1 MLGGFGERVGVI
13 HRRKV
18 KRRKDPQLFLFVLIG
33 LVLGVIYVAF
43 DKAAEQRLASGT
55 LIGGFANAHQ
65 LIDQSFPILAGG
77 LLGLCIYQLR
87 LTSRLAA
94 AEEAASRA
102 EALRIRLQ
110 KIERDQAVWVV
121 IAAVLHELNNPL
133 HALGLLLDEQSKETD
148 AARRADLDARARVQI
163 EKALSRLGALR
174 SLKTLGDP
182 ESQRLCLAPFLATLI
197 EEMATLG
204 APHGVRF
211 ELETAGSVEALA
223 DPTYLR
229 TILENLLENSL
240 HSLSDGGG
248 LVRVSLASTDSKA
261 VIRVGDDGPGL
272 AREIAATLFD
282 PLRTTKTHGLGLGLP
297 IARALSRAMR
307 GELSLDADKHFR
319 LELPLGSR

>member
-1 MLGGFGERVGVI
+1 ME
-13 HRRKV
+13 
-18 KRRKDPQLFLFVLIG
+18 RRKDPQLFLFVLTG

-43 DKAAEQRLASGT
+43 DKAAEHRLATGT
-55 LIGGFANAHQ
+55 LMGGFANAHQ
-65 LIDQSFPILAGG
+65 LIDRSFPVLAGG
-77 LLGLCIYQLR
+77 LLGLCLYQLR

-148 AARRADLDARARVQI
+148 PARRADLDARARAQI
-163 EKALSRLGALR
+163 GKALSRLGALR
-174 SLKTLGDP
+174 GLKSLGDP
-182 ESQRLCLAPFLATLI
+182 DFQRLRLEAFLSPLL
-197 EEMATLG
+197 EEMTTLG

-211 ELETAGSVEALA
+211 ELESSGSVEAVA

-240 HSLSDGGG
+240 HSLSRDGGS
-248 LVRVSLASTDSKA
+248 VRVTLAAADSKA
-261 VIRVGDDGPGL
+261 VIRIGDDGPGL
-272 AREIAATLFD
+272 APEIAATLFD
-282 PLRTTKTHGLGLGLP
+282 PLRSTKTHGLGLGLP

>member
-1 MLGGFGERVGVI
+1 MT
-13 HRRKV
+13 
-18 KRRKDPQLFLFVLIG
+18 RRKDPQLFLFVLVG
-33 LVLGVIYVAF
+33 LTLGVVYVVF
-43 DKAAEQRLASGT
+43 DKIAEQRLASGT
-55 LIGGFANAHQ
+55 LMGGFADAHQ
-65 LIDQSFPILAGG
+65 LIDRSFPILAGG
-77 LLGLCIYQLR
+77 LLGLCLYQLR
-87 LTSRLAA
+87 LTARLAA

-148 AARRADLDARARVQI
+148 PIRRADLDARARAQI
-163 EKALSRLGALR
+163 GKALSRLGALR
-174 SLKTLGDP
+174 SLKSLGDP
-182 ESQRLCLAPFLATLI
+182 DFQRLRLDTFLSTLL
-197 EEMATLG
+197 EEMTTLG

-211 ELETAGSVEALA
+211 ELESSGAVEALA

-240 HSLSDGGG
+240 HSLSASGGE
-248 LVRVSLASTDSKA
+248 VRVSLAAEAAKA
-261 VIRVGDDGPGL
+261 VLRIADDGPGL
-272 AREIAATLFD
+272 APEIAATLFD
-282 PLRTTKTHGLGLGLP
+282 PLRSTKTHGLGLGLP

-319 LELPLGSR
+319 LELPLGNR

>member
-1 MLGGFGERVGVI
+1 MQ
-13 HRRKV
+13 
-18 KRRKDPQLFLFVLIG
+18 RRKDPQLFLFVLVG

-65 LIDQSFPILAGG
+65 LIDRSFPILAGA
-77 LLGLCIYQLR
+77 LLGLCLYQLR
-87 LTSRLAA
+87 LTARLAA

-148 AARRADLDARARVQI
+148 PVRRADLDARARAQI
-163 EKALSRLGALR
+163 GKALSRLAALR

-182 ESQRLCLAPFLATLI
+182 ESQRLRLDTFVMTLLD
-197 EEMATLG
+197 EMTTLG
-204 APHGVRF
+204 TPHGVRF
-211 ELETAGSVEALA
+211 QLESSGAVDAVA

-248 LVRVSLASTDSKA
+248 TVRVSLGSADSKA
-261 VIRVGDDGPGL
+261 VIRIGDDGPGL
-272 AREIAATLFD
+272 APEIAATLFD

-297 IARALSRAMR
+297 IARALSRAMS
-307 GELSLDADKHFR
+307 GELSLDGDQRFR
-319 LELPLGSR
+319 LELPLASR